1 MCVSIHLAGGSV
13 YRESVRVI
21 AAPRTTDSAGIFDL
35 NVEMK
40 AVRIHRF
47 GGLDVIRTEDIAKP
61 VPNAGEVVVKVEAA
75 GVGPWDALI
84 RRGKSA
90 LPQTLPL
97 TLGSDF
103 SGVIDSVG
111 TGVARLKVGDEVF
124 GVTNQ
129 RFTGACAEYARAKPS
144 MIASKPRALN
154 YSHAAS
160 VPVVSVTAWQMVFDF
175 AQLRA
180 GQSVLIHGG
189 AGNVGAYAV
198 QFAKQAG
205 AMVITTAA
213 ANDVS
218 YIRSLGG
225 LGVID
230 YRASR
235 FEDEVKDLDA
245 VIDTVGGDILER
257 SYGVV
262 KHGGVIVS
270 SSAVPS
276 QEKAQ
281 QHGVRASFF
290 LVEVTADRLQRI
302 AELIDAGRL
311 KTEVGEVLWLD
322 EARHA
327 HEMLEGAPHRRGKI
341 ILKT

>member
-1 MCVSIHLAGGSV
+1 
-13 YRESVRVI
+13 
-21 AAPRTTDSAGIFDL
+21 
-35 NVEMK
+35 MK

-47 GGLDVIRTEDIAKP
+47 GAPEVIVIEDVAKP
-61 VPNAGEVVVKVEAA
+61 AANAGEVVVEIEAA
-75 GVGPWDALI
+75 GVGPWDVLI
-84 RRGKSA
+84 RRGNSA

-111 TGVARLKVGDEVF
+111 AGVERFKVGDEVF
-124 GVTNQ
+124 GVTAAD
-129 RFTGACAEYARAKPS
+129 FTGACAEYARAKAS
-144 MIASKPRALN
+144 MIAPKPRALN

-160 VPVVSVTAWQMVFDF
+160 VPVVSVAAWQMVFEF
-175 AQLRA
+175 AQLGA

-213 ANDVS
+213 AYDIS

-225 LGVID
+225 VGVID

-235 FEDEVKDLDA
+235 FEEKVKEVDA
-245 VIDTVGGDILER
+245 IIDTVGGEILER

-262 KHGGVIVS
+262 KRGGVIVS
-270 SSAVPS
+270 SATAPS
-276 QEKAQ
+276 QQKA
-281 QHGVRASFF
+281 HRYGVRASFF
-290 LVEVTADRLQRI
+290 LVNVATERLQKI

-322 EARHA
+322 EARKA

-341 ILKT
+341 ILKTQRPNGNRSVA

>member
-1 MCVSIHLAGGSV
+1 
-13 YRESVRVI
+13 
-21 AAPRTTDSAGIFDL
+21 
-35 NVEMK
+35 MK

-47 GGLDVIRTEDIAKP
+47 GGPEVIVIDDVPKP
-61 VPNAGEVVVKVEAA
+61 VPNPGEVVVKVEAA

-84 RRGKSA
+84 RRGNSA

-111 TGVARLKVGDEVF
+111 PGLERFQVGDEVF
-124 GVTNQ
+124 GVAAEN
-129 RFTGACAEYARAKPS
+129 FTGACAEYARAKSS
-144 MIASKPRALN
+144 MIAPKPQTLN
-154 YSHAAS
+154 HSHAAS
-160 VPVVSVTAWQMVFDF
+160 VPVVSVTAWQMVFEF
-175 AQLRA
+175 AQLSA

-213 ANDVS
+213 ASDAF
-218 YIRSLGG
+218 YIRGLGG

-235 FEDEVKDLDA
+235 FEKNVKEVDA
-245 VIDTVGGDILER
+245 VIDTVGGEILER
-257 SYGVV
+257 SFGVV
-262 KHGGVIVS
+262 KRGGVIIS
-270 SSAVPS
+270 SSAAPS

-290 LVEVTADRLQRI
+290 LVQVTADRLQKI

-322 EARHA
+322 QARHA

>member
-1 MCVSIHLAGGSV
+1 
-13 YRESVRVI
+13 
-21 AAPRTTDSAGIFDL
+21 
-35 NVEMK
+35 MK

-47 GGLDVIRTEDIAKP
+47 GGPEVIVIDDVPKP
-61 VPNAGEVVVKVEAA
+61 VPNPGEVVVKVEAA

-84 RRGKSA
+84 RRGNSA

-111 TGVARLKVGDEVF
+111 PGLERFQVGDEVF
-124 GVTNQ
+124 GVAAEN
-129 RFTGACAEYARAKPS
+129 FTGACAEYARAKSS
-144 MIASKPRALN
+144 MIAPKPQTLN
-154 YSHAAS
+154 HSHAAS
-160 VPVVSVTAWQMVFDF
+160 VPVVSVTAWQMVFEF
-175 AQLRA
+175 AQLSAR
-180 GQSVLIHGG
+180 QSVLIHGG

-213 ANDVS
+213 ASDAF
-218 YIRSLGG
+218 YIRGLGG

-235 FEDEVKDLDA
+235 FEENVKEVDA
-245 VIDTVGGDILER
+245 VIDTVGGEILER
-257 SYGVV
+257 SFGVV
-262 KHGGVIVS
+262 KRGGVIIS
-270 SSAVPS
+270 SSAAPS

-290 LVEVTADRLQRI
+290 LVQVTADRLQKI

-322 EARHA
+322 QARHA

>member
-1 MCVSIHLAGGSV
+1 
-13 YRESVRVI
+13 
-21 AAPRTTDSAGIFDL
+21 
-35 NVEMK
+35 MK

-47 GGLDVIRTEDIAKP
+47 GGPEVIVIDDVPKP

-84 RRGKSA
+84 RRGNSA

-111 TGVARLKVGDEVF
+111 PGLEGFQIGDEVF
-124 GVTNQ
+124 GVAAEN
-129 RFTGACAEYARAKPS
+129 FTGGCAEYARAKSS
-144 MIASKPRALN
+144 MLAPKPQTLN
-154 YSHAAS
+154 HSHAAS
-160 VPVVSVTAWQMVFDF
+160 VPVVSVTAWQMVFEF
-175 AQLRA
+175 AQLSA

-213 ANDVS
+213 ASDVF

-235 FEDEVKDLDA
+235 FEEKVKEVDA
-245 VIDTVGGDILER
+245 VIDTVGGEILER
-257 SYGVV
+257 SFGVV
-262 KHGGVIVS
+262 KRGGVIIS
-270 SSAVPS
+270 SSAAPS

-290 LVEVTADRLQRI
+290 LVQVTVDRLQKI
-302 AELIDAGRL
+302 AELIDTGRL

-322 EARHA
+322 EAWHA